1 MKVTVLCGGV
11 GAARFLRGLMR
22 VMPPTDITAVVN
34 TGDDTEMH
42 GLTICPDLDT
52 ITYTLAEATDVERG
66 WGLANETWTSLKALD
81 RFTPVRPTGSTA
93 ADTWFGL
100 GDQDLATHMYRTHRL
115 SEGATPTQIAGEIAR
130 AWDLELT
137 MLPMSDHPVRTMVT
151 VEALGEISFQ
161 EYFVRHR
168 HSVPVTSLRFAGAD
182 AAIVPAAVLHAIDS
196 ADVIVIAP
204 SNPLVSIGPLRALP
218 ALEAALRARRDDVVA
233 ISPIVGGKALKGP
246 ADRLLVELGYR
257 ADQASIATIYRDV
270 AATLIIDTVDADEAA
285 YVAAAGV
292 RPLITDTVMSDLPRA
307 ENVARTALAAAG
319 STKI

>member
-22 VMPPTDITAVVN
+22 VMPPKDITAIVN

-66 WGLANETWTSLKALD
+66 WGLANETWTSLKALE
-81 RFTPVRPTGSTA
+81 RFTPVRPAGSTA

-115 SEGATPTQIAGEIAR
+115 QEDATPTQIAGEIAL
-130 AWDLELT
+130 AWHLDLT
-137 MLPMSDHPVRTMVT
+137 MLPMSDDPVRTMVT

-182 AAIVPAAVLHAIDS
+182 TAIVPTAVLHAIES
-196 ADVIVIAP
+196 ADVVVIAP

-218 ALEAALRARRDDVVA
+218 ALEAALRMRREDVVA

-257 ADQASIATIYRDV
+257 ADQASIAAIYGDV
-270 AATLIIDTVDADEAA
+270 AATLMIDTVDADEAPH
-285 YVAAAGV
+285 VSAAGL
-292 RPLITDTVMSDLPRA
+292 RPLVTDTVMSDLARA
-307 ENVARTALAAAG
+307 ENVARHALTANG